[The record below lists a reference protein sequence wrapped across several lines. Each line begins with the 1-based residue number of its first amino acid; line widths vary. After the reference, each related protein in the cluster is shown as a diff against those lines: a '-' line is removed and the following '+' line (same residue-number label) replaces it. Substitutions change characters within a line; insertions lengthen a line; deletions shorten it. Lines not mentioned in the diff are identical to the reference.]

1 MAYEVS
7 TGTTSIAFGSV
18 LKIGYRVYG
27 STGPYTYL
35 TEYPTLNQ
43 LPYEFSLPSAGTWQ
57 LEYSELCQTCGGGRY
72 SDPET
77 VVVTV
82 DS

>member
-7 TGTTSIAFGSV
+7 TGTTAISFGSV
-18 LKIGYRVYG
+18 LRIGYRVYG

-35 TEYPTLNQ
+35 TDFPTLNE
-43 LPYEFSLPSAGTWQ
+43 LPYTFSLPSANTWQ
-57 LEYSELCQTCGGGRY
+57 IEYTELCQTCSGGTY

-77 VVVTV
+77 AVVTV
-82 DS
+82 TS

>member
-1 MAYEVS
+1 MAFEVS

-35 TEYPTLNQ
+35 TDFPTHNE
-43 LPYEFSLPSAGTWQ
+43 LPYEFALPSAGTWQ
-57 LEYSELCQTCGGGRY
+57 LQYIELCQTCGGGRF

-77 VVVTV
+77 VIVTV
-82 DS
+82 TS

>member
-7 TGTTSIAFGSV
+7 TGTTSISFGSV
-18 LKIGYRVYG
+18 LKIGYKVYG
-27 STGPYTYL
+27 SSGPYTYL
-35 TEYPTLNQ
+35 TDYPTLNE
-43 LPYEFSLPSAGTWQ
+43 LPYQFSLPSANTWQ
-57 LEYSELCQTCGGGRY
+57 LEYTELCQTCGGGKY

-82 DS
+82 TS